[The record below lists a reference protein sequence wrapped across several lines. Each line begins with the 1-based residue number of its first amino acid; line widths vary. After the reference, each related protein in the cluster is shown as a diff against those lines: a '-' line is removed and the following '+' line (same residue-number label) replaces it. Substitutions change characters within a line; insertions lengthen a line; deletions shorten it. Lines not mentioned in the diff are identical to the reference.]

1 MDDFQKVNE
10 NLDFTLREIRWR
22 LDERNRLKLYIDEV

>member
-1 MDDFQKVNE
+1 MDDFQKVNG

-22 LDERNRLKLYIDEV
+22 LDERNGLKLFDEL